1 MKSKEWP
8 AHPAPMNPATRPL
21 NSRSRDRAVDRI
33 RALTMGT
40 AIVGFA
46 ASGAFGALAA
56 VTYAGTSTPNGTGS
70 SNAGTTSNDVSGST
84 GDDGAGSGTT
94 SNTGQVAYPPF
105 QPVQAPTH
113 QSSHHGHATSGG
125 SGG

>member
-1 MKSKEWP
+1 M
-8 AHPAPMNPATRPL
+8 HPAGMNPATQRL

-56 VTYAGTSTPNGTGS
+56 VTYAGTPTPDGTGS
-70 SNAGTTSNDVSGST
+70 SDTGITSNDVAGST
-84 GDDGAGSGTT
+84 GDEGAGSGTT
-94 SNTGQVAYPPF
+94 SNSGPVAYPPF

-113 QSSHHGHATSGG
+113 QSTHHAHATSGG